1 MYNQEIFDQSLSEL
15 KAIADWL
22 ERMETSGII
31 KPLTVLIG
39 GWAVYSYNPWYGSI
53 DIDLITNS
61 EIKNKMMWHLIEK
74 RQYISDH
81 SVPPTTVYKEVTI
94 GEDKQKIR
102 LDFGSRAGLNPF
114 EGVKKNPLSFD
125 TLDEHTAPWDMG
137 DGSRI
142 RVPHRSALLLYKLK
156 AAWDRSYRI
165 KLGRDPDGWNAF
177 KLEKDYCDIL
187 ALMDPGRYSD
197 DLDYAFLAEELG
209 NRDFLRDEIQNLP
222 DKAVPIKRYGNIGQ
236 PDVKSICETLL
247 MLTKK

>member
-1 MYNQEIFDQSLSEL
+1 MYNLEIFDQSLSEL
-15 KAIADWL
+15 RAIADWL
-22 ERMETSGII
+22 ERTEKSGII

-53 DIDLITNS
+53 DIDLVTNS
-61 EIKNKMMWHLIEK
+61 EIKNKLMWYLIEN

-81 SVPPTTVYKEVTI
+81 SEPPTTVYKEVAI

-125 TLDEHTAPWDMG
+125 TLDEHTTTWDMG
-137 DGSRI
+137 DESRI
-142 RVPHRSALLLYKLK
+142 RVPDRSALLLYKLK
-156 AAWDRSYRI
+156 AAWDRRYRI
-165 KLGRDPDGWNAF
+165 KLGRDTTGWDAF
-177 KLEKDYCDIL
+177 KLEKDYCDVL
-187 ALMDPGRYSD
+187 ALMDPSRYPD

-209 NRDFLRDEIQNLP
+209 DRDFLKDEIKNLP
-222 DKAVPIKRYGNIGQ
+222 GKTAPIKRYGMNQ
-236 PDVKSICETLL
+236 PDVKSVCETLL